1 MTARAAMRA
10 VSMATGIANTAIPP
24 AAQADGSIQSSGKG
38 IALG

>member
-24 AAQADGSIQSSGKG
+24 AQADGNIQSPGKG
-38 IALG
+38 IAIG